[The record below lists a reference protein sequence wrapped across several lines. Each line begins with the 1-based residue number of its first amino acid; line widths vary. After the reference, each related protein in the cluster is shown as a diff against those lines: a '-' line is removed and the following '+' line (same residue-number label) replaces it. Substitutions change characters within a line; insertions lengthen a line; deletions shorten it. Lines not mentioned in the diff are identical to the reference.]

1 VDESSIHRAAFPH
14 IYCTRCS
21 LPYPA
26 EGIPFDCPQ
35 CGGVFDTTAP
45 PAFDSALVSQKQPG
59 LWRYRHAFGLPSSA
73 PMVSLGEGGTPLIP
87 LTVDDK
93 TAWLKLESLNPTG
106 SYKDRG
112 SAVLLSALAARGVT
126 YAVEDSSGNAGASF
140 AAYAARAGISARV
153 FVPESASGPK
163 RAQIEAY
170 GADLVGIPGPR
181 SAAAEAVLKE
191 ARAGAAYA
199 SHAYLPFGLAGI
211 ATIAYELWEQMG
223 SVPGTVVAPVGHG
236 GLLLGIM
243 RGFAGLRAAGLIS
256 QAPYY
261 AGVQARACAPVWE
274 AFKGIHRPNGE
285 APEGLTVAEGV
296 RVSRPVRG
304 EAILREI
311 ENSRG
316 SMMAIDEQDILPAY
330 AELARSGVHVEPT
343 SALVWAAFKQGYT
356 DLPQPVVLILTGAGL
371 KYKSILT

>member
-45 PAFDSALVSQKQPG
+45 PAFDPPWFRKNNRDCGVTARLWFALKRANGQFG
-59 LWRYRHAFGLPSSA
+59 GRRHAPDSA
-73 PMVSLGEGGTPLIP
+73 
-87 LTVDDK
+87 DRRHK

-243 RGFAGLRAAGLIS
+243 RGFAGLRAAGLIVRRL
-256 QAPYY
+256 YY

-274 AFKGIHRPNGE
+274 AFTGKQRPK
-285 APEGLTVAEGV
+285 AKPPKV
-296 RVSRPVRG
+296 
-304 EAILREI
+304 
-311 ENSRG
+311 
-316 SMMAIDEQDILPAY
+316 
-330 AELARSGVHVEPT
+330 
-343 SALVWAAFKQGYT
+343 
-356 DLPQPVVLILTGAGL
+356 
-371 KYKSILT
+371 